1 MRYWS
6 MNTQRFTSAALD
18 EIADYLVSDRDTH
31 KVLDRKFGEL
41 GIKEPIPEP
50 SPEEEAYKAMGM
62 RRGVHYGVMQPSKR
76 DRLRYALVS
85 NTAGAG
91 IMVCFN

>member
-1 MRYWS
+1 

-41 GIKEPIPEP
+41 GIKGPIPEP
-50 SPEEEAYKAMGM
+50 SPEEEAYKAMGIAT
-62 RRGVHYGVMQPSKR
+62 GCPLWGYEAIKEGQA
-76 DRLRYALVS
+76 ALCL
-85 NTAGAG
+85 GFP
-91 IMVCFN
+91 IQLERE